1 VINIYCISGLGADHT
16 VFNRLHLPNV
26 QLVAVPWL
34 APENKETLA
43 NYALRM
49 AAQIPEAQPILLGLS
64 FGGLVA
70 QEIAKQR
77 PIKKLILLSTMQ
89 QPTGLRS
96 LLHTYKKFP
105 VYNWLPASM
114 LRWVLLRNIWVF
126 GKLNAKNK
134 KALRNMI
141 HQFSP
146 TYYKWA
152 FGQILNWN
160 GKGSLEVP
168 VCHIHGSKDWLFPI
182 AQAKPDFAVMDAG
195 HLMVLTHAKQ
205 VSGLIAAYLHTET
218 SAHN

>member
-1 VINIYCISGLGADHT
+1 MVTVYCISGLGADHT

-34 APENKETLA
+34 APESTETLA

-77 PIKKLILLSTMQ
+77 PLKKLILLSTMQ
-89 QPTGLRS
+89 KPTGLRS
-96 LLHTYKKFP
+96 FLHAYKKLP
-105 VYNWLPASM
+105 VYNWLPTSI

-134 KALRNMI
+134 KALRKMI
-141 HQFSP
+141 NQFSP

-152 FGQILNWN
+152 FGQILNWKGN
-160 GKGSLEVP
+160 GSLQVP
-168 VCHIHGSKDWLFPI
+168 ICHIHGSKDWLFPI
-182 AQAKPDFAVMDAG
+182 ATAQPDFAVVGAG
-195 HLMVLTHAKQ
+195 HLMVLTHSRQ
-205 VSGLIAAYLHTET
+205 VAGLLTAYLHKET
-218 SAHN
+218 SPTK